1 MSKKVGKR
9 LRAIRYHQR
18 IAAEMRKRRET
29 EYGLESPSALFG
41 PANPSLYDVTTHDQ
55 RIKLD
60 EIIEE
65 ITGKN
70 CDIGV
75 DDLTDEQLIEILEQA
90 LKYLAKKR
98 GKELEKEIEAM
109 IS

>member
-1 MSKKVGKR
+1 
-9 LRAIRYHQR
+9 
-18 IAAEMRKRRET
+18 MRKRWEKD
-29 EYGLESPSALFG
+29 YGLKKP
-41 PANPSLYDVTTHDQ
+41 NPNDTLYDITTHEQ

-75 DDLTDEQLIEILEQA
+75 DDLTDEQLIQILDQA

-98 GKELEKEIEAM
+98 AKYLKKEIEAM
-109 IS
+109 IA